1 MTAELTMDEVMLFD
15 RHPGVLPLY
24 AALREKL
31 AAAYPRMT
39 LKVSKTQVS
48 FRERYVFAMTSP
60 PWRRVRGWPE
70 RYLLVSFGLSHRS
83 GHPRVASCVEA
94 YPGRWTHHVVVARAE
109 ELDGEL
115 MALIDEAYR
124 FSMVK

>member
-48 FRERYVFAMTSP
+48 FRERYVFAMASP

-70 RYLLVSFGLSHRS
+70 EYLLVSFGLSHRCELA
-83 GHPRVASCVEA
+83 RVASCVEA
-94 YPGRWTHHVVVARAE
+94 YPGRWTHHVVVASEE
-109 ELDGEL
+109 ELDDADPCQRL
-115 MALIDEAYR
+115 AT
-124 FSMVK
+124 

>member
-1 MTAELTMDEVMLFD
+1 MSAELTMDEVMLFD
-15 RHPGVLPLY
+15 RHPDVLPLY

-31 AAAYPRMT
+31 AAAYPRMK
-39 LKVSKTQVS
+39 LKVSKTQLS
-48 FRERYVFAMTSP
+48 FRERYVFAMASP

-94 YPGRWTHHVVVARAE
+94 YPGRWTHHVVVAREE
-109 ELDGEL
+109 ELDGEM

>member
-1 MTAELTMDEVMLFD
+1 MSAELTMDEVMLFD
-15 RHPGVLPLY
+15 RHPDVLPLY

-48 FRERYVFAMTSP
+48 FRERYVFAMVSP

-70 RYLLVSFGLSHRS
+70 RYLLISFGLSHRS

-94 YPGRWTHHVVVARAE
+94 YPGRWTHHVIVAREE

>member
-1 MTAELTMDEVMLFD
+1 MSAELTMDEVMLFD
-15 RHPGVLPLY
+15 RHPDVLPLY

-39 LKVSKTQVS
+39 FKVSKTQVS
-48 FRERYVFAMTSP
+48 FRERYVFAMASP

-83 GHPRVASCVEA
+83 GHPRGASCVET
-94 YPGRWTHHVVVARAE
+94 YPGRWTHHVVVAREE

>member
-1 MTAELTMDEVMLFD
+1 MSAELTMDEVMLFD
-15 RHPGVLPLY
+15 RHPDVLPLY

-39 LKVSKTQVS
+39 FKVSKTQVS
-48 FRERYVFAMTSP
+48 FRERYIFAMASP

>member
-48 FRERYVFAMTSP
+48 FRERYVFAMASP
-60 PWRRVRGWPE
+60 PWWRVRGWPE

>member
-1 MTAELTMDEVMLFD
+1 MSAELTMDEVMLFD
-15 RHPGVLPLY
+15 RHPDVLPLY

-39 LKVSKTQVS
+39 SKVSKTQVS
-48 FRERYVFAMTSP
+48 FRERYVFAMVSP

>member
-1 MTAELTMDEVMLFD
+1 MSAELTMDEVMLFD
-15 RHPGVLPLY
+15 RHPDVLPLY

-48 FRERYVFAMTSP
+48 FRERYVFAMASP

-94 YPGRWTHHVVVARAE
+94 YPGRWTHHVIVARAE
-109 ELDGEL
+109 ELDGKL

>member
-1 MTAELTMDEVMLFD
+1 MIAELTMDEVMLFD
-15 RHPGVLPLY
+15 RHPDVLPLY

-31 AAAYPRMT
+31 AAAYLRMT

-48 FRERYVFAMTSP
+48 FRERYVFAMASP
-60 PWRRVRGWPE
+60 PWRRVRGWPK

-94 YPGRWTHHVVVARAE
+94 YPGRWTHHVVVVRAE

>member
-1 MTAELTMDEVMLFD
+1 MIAELTMDEVMLFD
-15 RHPGVLPLY
+15 RHPDVLPLY

-31 AAAYPRMT
+31 GAAYRLMT
-39 LKVSKTQVS
+39 LKVSKTQFS
-48 FRERYVFAMTSP
+48 FRERYVFAMASP

>member
-1 MTAELTMDEVMLFD
+1 MIAELTMDEVMLFD
-15 RHPGVLPLY
+15 RHPDVLPLY

-48 FRERYVFAMTSP
+48 FRERYVFAMASP

-94 YPGRWTHHVVVARAE
+94 YPGPLDAPRRRRARGRA
-109 ELDGEL
+109 G
-115 MALIDEAYR
+115 R
-124 FSMVK
+124 

>member
-31 AAAYPRMT
+31 AAAYPQMT

-48 FRERYVFAMTSP
+48 FRERYVFAMASP

-70 RYLLVSFGLSHRS
+70 EYLLVSFGLSHRCELA
-83 GHPRVASCVEA
+83 RVASCVEA
-94 YPGRWTHHVVVARAE
+94 YPGRWTHHVVVASEE
-109 ELDGEL
+109 ELDDEL
-115 MALIDEAYR
+115 MALIDEAYQ

>member
-1 MTAELTMDEVMLFD
+1 MAPDESLLFAPWP
-15 RHPGVLPLY
+15 HVLPLY
-24 AALREKL
+24 AALRGKL
-31 AAAYPRMT
+31 LAAYPQMT

-48 FRERYVFAMTSP
+48 FRNRHVFAMASP